1 MRSILIIIC
10 DWIYPETG
18 KKKLVPVLCSIYSK
32 KNWETLKVK
41 LNSMATMSVY
51 HQNGVAGQ
59 AINYTTPQVEFTI
72 VPPQY
77 STPIY
82 EVSLG
87 IKNYQFVN
95 SSNRINSSCSPES

>member
-1 MRSILIIIC
+1 MSVLCFI
-10 DWIYPETG
+10 DS
-18 KKKLVPVLCSIYSK
+18 KKKIEK
-32 KNWETLKVK
+32 KA

-59 AINYTTPQVEFTI
+59 AINYTAPQVEFTI

-82 EVSLG
+82 EVSLR
-87 IKNYQFVN
+87 IK
-95 SSNRINSSCSPES
+95 IC